1 MASEARVKVKNCVK
15 CELHGKTEEYNHG
28 HKTSCPYKGCLCEGC
43 QEHDLQL
50 LLVSR
55 ERIRRRNAR
64 QNKEEMDGRNFSG
77 FAYEFQGATVNIKEE
92 PQDYSGSDVDALSAG
107 HDDNLGIVKADYDAQ
122 YDYLHNPSSTFTLQT
137 SPALSTNLKK
147 DCPDDSILL
156 SFPTPGRSDEDTEVE
171 RSIDQESQKI
181 ASEKA
186 TIDELLMDSMDDE
199 ETSSGNGVG
208 IDNSQVRQVDGN
220 ENYVGETFDKDTS
233 ELVVNKGNKEAK
245 NNVDVLDNNNENFDQ
260 EDANVDNHATTDGT
274 AFVIPVLIGR
284 KCVEKEVA
292 AGTEAKGISE
302 MKSVKTMWDLPP
314 PVPAWRGAPLAGPSR
329 NVYFGP
335 PMRWA
340 VPVSQHL
347 RGVVM
352 GAGGHHIKRIRR
364 MTGTWI
370 TWDAKHC
377 IVHGSR
383 KAVTMA
389 CKMIHERICRI

>member
-28 HKTSCPYKGCLCEGC
+28 HKTSCPYKVCLCEGC

-55 ERIRRRNAR
+55 ERIRRRRAR

-77 FAYEFQGATVNIKEE
+77 FAYGFQGATVNIKEE
-92 PQDYSGSDVDALSAG
+92 PQDFSGSDVDALTAG
-107 HDDNLGIVKADYDAQ
+107 HDDNPGIVKANAQ
-122 YDYLHNPSSTFTLQT
+122 YGYLHNPSSTLQP

-156 SFPTPGRSDEDTEVE
+156 SFPTPGRTEDEDTDVE
-171 RSIDQESQKI
+171 RSIDLESQKI

-186 TIDELLMDSMDDE
+186 TIDELLMDSTEDE
-199 ETSSGNGVG
+199 ETSSGLVNGVG
-208 IDNSQVRQVDGN
+208 IDNSQVREVDGN
-220 ENYVGETFDKDTS
+220 ENYFGGTFDKDTS

-245 NNVDVLDNNNENFDQ
+245 NNVDNNNENFDK
-260 EDANVDNHATTDGT
+260 EDANVDNHAT
-274 AFVIPVLIGR
+274 IPVLIGR

-302 MKSVKTMWDLPP
+302 TKSEKTMWDLPP

-340 VPVSQHL
+340 VPVPQHL